1 MRWPRR
7 SVFGVSDYDPA
18 LPVGGQSAMA
28 MADKEWWNGNL
39 HKPAMLN
46 LTRPPQLKTVLL
58 ILPWSVA
65 VEQGLGKAH
74 ATHAS
79 VHGSPQAH
87 LDWCNPAREGHFL

>member
-1 MRWPRR
+1 
-7 SVFGVSDYDPA
+7 
-18 LPVGGQSAMA
+18 MA
-28 MADKEWWNGNL
+28 IADKEWWNGNL

-46 LTRPPQLKTVLL
+46 LTRPPQLKTVLR

-87 LDWCNPAREGHFL
+87 LEWCNPARERHFL